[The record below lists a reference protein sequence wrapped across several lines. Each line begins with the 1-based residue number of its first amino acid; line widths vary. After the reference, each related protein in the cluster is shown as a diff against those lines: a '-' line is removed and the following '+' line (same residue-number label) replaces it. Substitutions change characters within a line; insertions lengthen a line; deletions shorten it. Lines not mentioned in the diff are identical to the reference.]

1 MTTAAP
7 MDVQFFAPRA
17 EKLRL
22 TGTKPPSKARAALVI
37 LRSSTHR
44 RRISS
49 LCAAWVTLC
58 LAVAASPDLP
68 ADPPG
73 RGSWS
78 LFPRAEENVR
88 PKGDGQS
95 GDRESILDS
104 LPLERLTPEA
114 RQRILRIAEKP
125 TLYRRLPTQAIG
137 CDREM
142 FLFLTRNPDVM
153 VGMWDLMGVTKV
165 QSKRL
170 GPYHIEASDQMG
182 TLCTVDLV
190 YGDSRVHIFVV
201 EGSYDGKLTP
211 TPIRGQGVFV
221 LHSNYAL
228 SAEGRT
234 TVSGTLDCFIQLDS
248 LGVDLIVRTLSPIIG
263 RSADSNFEQ
272 TARFMA
278 QVNEASIRNPPAML
292 KLADKLPQ
300 VTPPLKSS
308 FAETIVTVARRGQTL
323 AADRSRTSTR

>member
-1 MTTAAP
+1 MT
-7 MDVQFFAPRA
+7 Q
-17 EKLRL
+17 
-22 TGTKPPSKARAALVI
+22 
-37 LRSSTHR
+37 R
-44 RRISS
+44 RRLSF
-49 LCAAWVTLC
+49 LCAAWLTLSIG
-58 LAVAASPDLP
+58 VAASSNLQ

-73 RGSWS
+73 RGTWS
-78 LFPRAEENVR
+78 LFPRGAAN
-88 PKGDGQS
+88 
-95 GDRESILDS
+95 DRAVGEKPTPSREAVLNS

-114 RQRILRIAEKP
+114 RQKILRIAEKP

-137 CDREM
+137 CDRQM

-170 GPYHIEASDQMG
+170 GPYHIQASDQMG

-190 YGDSRVHIFVV
+190 YGDSQTHIFVV

-221 LHSNYAL
+221 LHSRYAL

-272 TARFMA
+272 TARFMS

-292 KLADKLPQ
+292 ELAGKLPQ
-300 VTPPLKSS
+300 VTSPLKAS
-308 FAETIVTVARRGQTL
+308 FAETIATVARRGQTL
-323 AADRSRTSTR
+323 AADRSRSSENR